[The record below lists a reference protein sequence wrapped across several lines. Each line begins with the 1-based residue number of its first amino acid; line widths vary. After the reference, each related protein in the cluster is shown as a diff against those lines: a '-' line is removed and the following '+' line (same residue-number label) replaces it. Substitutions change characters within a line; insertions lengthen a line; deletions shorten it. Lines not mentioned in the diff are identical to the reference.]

1 MFAGDRLTEDDIAQQ
16 FNCSRTPVR
25 EALRKLEQE
34 NLLQVKP
41 GIGMV
46 ISNVDIELL
55 QQELEIRKM
64 LENYSLQKACEG
76 ITEEELKKLEWATDK
91 LQHAIN
97 NNDRIAASRA
107 NIEFHRLLYSYREI
121 PFSKRLRIHYGFL
134 FEFPFYRPVMKMLQW
149 LINLGMRNETTST
162 YR

>member
-1 MFAGDRLTEDDIAQQ
+1 LPGDLLTEDDIAQQ

-55 QQELEIRKM
+55 HQELEIRKM
-64 LENYSLQKACEG
+64 LENHSIQKACEG

-91 LQHAIN
+91 LQQKSFKH
-97 NNDRIAASRA
+97 RIS
-107 NIEFHRLLYSYREI
+107 
-121 PFSKRLRIHYGFL
+121 P
-134 FEFPFYRPVMKMLQW
+134 
-149 LINLGMRNETTST
+149 LIIFQLEK
-162 YR
+162 

>member
-1 MFAGDRLTEDDIAQQ
+1 MISPNNSIVAA
-16 FNCSRTPVR
+16 PVR

-46 ISNVDIELL
+46 ISNVDIDLL

-64 LENYSLQKACEG
+64 LENHSIQKACEG

-91 LQHAIN
+91 LQQAIN
-97 NNDRIAASRA
+97 KNSRIAASVQILNFTA
-107 NIEFHRLLYSYREI
+107 YYIPTREI
-121 PFSKRLRIHYGFL
+121 PFSKDYRFIMAFFSNFL
-134 FEFPFYRPVMKMLQW
+134 FIGP
-149 LINLGMRNETTST
+149 
-162 YR
+162 